1 MAKLQQMN
9 EMTKQ
14 NSQILL
20 CNGYVTYEGKK
31 FSECEPHEKEAFN
44 DALHIVRVSDIQDQ
58 EPPILNLF
66 EMRKENYTPNGK
78 VSKAMFDCLISKAYA
93 DEDSTTDYFAITA
106 THGIYHLWVAG
117 EWVRDENANRSTIAI
132 TYNDSYVMYKGEFY
146 ELKFTNEQKSKLLDL
161 LSKVYERLEKEY
173 EDARWADYYETESS
187 MAYTHEMNNLTD
199 DWYSLTL

>member
-1 MAKLQQMN
+1 MAKLRQMN
-9 EMTKQ
+9 ETAKQ

-20 CNGYVTYEGKK
+20 CNGYVTYEGKRYN
-31 FSECEPHEKEAFN
+31 ECAPFEREAFN
-44 DALHIVRVSDIQDQ
+44 EALHVVRGGKKRNSTSVK
-58 EPPILNLF
+58 LF
-66 EMRKENYTPNGK
+66 TTTKENYTPSGK

-146 ELKFTNEQKSKLLDL
+146 ELKFTNEQKSKLIDL

-173 EDARWADYYETESS
+173 EDARWADYHETESS
-187 MAYTHEMNNLTD
+187 MAYAHEMNNLTD

>member
-1 MAKLQQMN
+1 MAKLRQMN
-9 EMTKQ
+9 ETAKQ

-20 CNGYVTYEGKK
+20 CNGYVTYEGKRYN
-31 FSECEPHEKEAFN
+31 ECAPFEREAFN
-44 DALHIVRVSDIQDQ
+44 EALHVVRGGKKRNYTSVK
-58 EPPILNLF
+58 LF
-66 EMRKENYTPNGK
+66 TTTKENYTPSGK

-132 TYNDSYVMYKGEFY
+132 TYNDSYVMYKSEFY
-146 ELKFTNEQKSKLLDL
+146 ELQFTNEQKSKLLDL

-173 EDARWADYYETESS
+173 EDARLADYYETESS
-187 MAYTHEMNNLTD
+187 MAYAHNMNNLTD

>member
-9 EMTKQ
+9 ETAKQ

-20 CNGYVTYEGKK
+20 IDGYVTMNGKRYD
-31 FSECEPHEKEAFN
+31 ECVPFEREAFN
-44 DALHIVRVSDIQDQ
+44 EALHVVRGGKKR
-58 EPPILNLF
+58 ILPVNVF
-66 EMRKENYTPNGK
+66 TTTKENYTPSGK

-146 ELKFTNEQKSKLLDL
+146 ELQFTNEQKSKLLEL

-173 EDARWADYYETESS
+173 EDARLADYYETESS
-187 MAYTHEMNNLTD
+187 MAYAHNMNNLTD

>member
-9 EMTKQ
+9 ETAKQ

-20 CNGYVTYEGKK
+20 CNGYVTMNGKRYN
-31 FSECEPHEKEAFN
+31 ECVPFEREAFN
-44 DALHIVRVSDIQDQ
+44 EALHVVRGGKKRNYTSVK
-58 EPPILNLF
+58 LF
-66 EMRKENYTPNGK
+66 TTTKENYTPSGK

-117 EWVRDENANRSTIAI
+117 EWVRDENAYRSTIAI

-146 ELKFTNEQKSKLLDL
+146 ELQFTNEQKSKLLEL
-161 LSKVYERLEKEY
+161 LSRVYERLEKEY
-173 EDARWADYYETESS
+173 EDERWADYYETEKS
-187 MAYTHEMNNLTD
+187 MAYAHNMNNLTD

>member
-20 CNGYVTYEGKK
+20 QGGYVTYKGKRYSDCVP
-31 FSECEPHEKEAFN
+31 FEQEAFN
-44 DALHIVRVSDIQDQ
+44 DALHVVRGG
-58 EPPILNLF
+58 EKHPIIINLF
-66 EMRKENYTPNGK
+66 EVKKENYTPSGK
-78 VSKAMFDCLISKAYA
+78 VSKAMFDCLISKAYD

-117 EWVRDENANRSTIAI
+117 EWVRDDNADRSTIAI
-132 TYNDSYVMYKGEFY
+132 TYNDSYVMYKSEFY
-146 ELKFTNEQKSKLLDL
+146 ELQFTNEQKSKLLDL

-173 EDARWADYYETESS
+173 EDARLADYYETESS
-187 MAYTHEMNNLTD
+187 MAYAHNMNNLTD

>member
-9 EMTKQ
+9 ETAKQ

-20 CNGYVTYEGKK
+20 CNGYVTYEGKRYN
-31 FSECEPHEKEAFN
+31 ECVPFEREAFN
-44 DALHIVRVSDIQDQ
+44 EALHVVRGGKKRNSTSVK
-58 EPPILNLF
+58 LF
-66 EMRKENYTPNGK
+66 TTTKENYTPSGK

-117 EWVRDENANRSTIAI
+117 EWVRDENANLSTIAI

-146 ELKFTNEQKSKLLDL
+146 ELQFTNEQKSKLLEL

-173 EDARWADYYETESS
+173 EDARLADYYETESS
-187 MAYTHEMNNLTD
+187 MAYVHNMNNLTD

>member
-9 EMTKQ
+9 EMSKQ
-14 NSQILL
+14 NSQIIL
-20 CNGYVTYEGKK
+20 CNGYVTYEGKRYN
-31 FSECEPHEKEAFN
+31 ECVPFEREAFN
-44 DALHIVRVSDIQDQ
+44 EALHVVRGGKKRNSTSVK
-58 EPPILNLF
+58 LF
-66 EMRKENYTPNGK
+66 TTTKENYTPSGK

-146 ELKFTNEQKSKLLDL
+146 ELQFTNEQKSKLLEL

-173 EDARWADYYETESS
+173 EDARLADYYETESS
-187 MAYTHEMNNLTD
+187 MAYVHNMNNLTD

>member
-9 EMTKQ
+9 ETAKQ

-20 CNGYVTYEGKK
+20 YNGYVTYEGKRYD
-31 FSECEPHEKEAFN
+31 ECAPFEREAFN
-44 DALHIVRVSDIQDQ
+44 EALHVVRGGKKRNSTSVK
-58 EPPILNLF
+58 LF
-66 EMRKENYTPNGK
+66 TTTKENYTPSGK

-132 TYNDSYVMYKGEFY
+132 TYNDSYVMYKSEFY
-146 ELKFTNEQKSKLLDL
+146 ELQFTNEQKSKLLDL

-187 MAYTHEMNNLTD
+187 MAYAHEMNNLTD

>member
-9 EMTKQ
+9 ETAKQ

-20 CNGYVTYEGKK
+20 YNGYVTYEGKRYN
-31 FSECEPHEKEAFN
+31 ECAPFEREAFN
-44 DALHIVRVSDIQDQ
+44 EALHVVRGGKKRNSTSVK
-58 EPPILNLF
+58 LF
-66 EMRKENYTPNGK
+66 TTTKENYTPSGK

-132 TYNDSYVMYKGEFY
+132 TYNDSYVMYKSEFY
-146 ELKFTNEQKSKLLDL
+146 ELQFTNEQKSKLLDL

-187 MAYTHEMNNLTD
+187 MAYAHEMNNLTD

>member
-9 EMTKQ
+9 ETAKQ

-20 CNGYVTYEGKK
+20 CNGYVTYEGKRYN
-31 FSECEPHEKEAFN
+31 ECVPFEREAFN
-44 DALHIVRVSDIQDQ
+44 EALHVVRGGKKRNSTSVK
-58 EPPILNLF
+58 LF
-66 EMRKENYTPNGK
+66 TTTKENYTPSGK

-146 ELKFTNEQKSKLLDL
+146 ELQFTNEQKSKLLEL
-161 LSKVYERLEKEY
+161 LSRVYERLEKEY
-173 EDARWADYYETESS
+173 EDERLADYYETESS
-187 MAYTHEMNNLTD
+187 MAYAHNMNNLTD

>member
-20 CNGYVTYEGKK
+20 IGGYVTMNGKRYN
-31 FSECEPHEKEAFN
+31 ECAPFEREAFN
-44 DALHIVRVSDIQDQ
+44 EALHVVRGGKKR
-58 EPPILNLF
+58 ILPVNVF
-66 EMRKENYTPNGK
+66 TTTKENYTPSGK

-132 TYNDSYVMYKGEFY
+132 THNDSYVMYKGEFY
-146 ELKFTNEQKSKLLDL
+146 ELQFTNEQKSKLLDL

-187 MAYTHEMNNLTD
+187 MAYAHNMNNLTD

>member
-20 CNGYVTYEGKK
+20 CNGYVTYEGKRYN
-31 FSECEPHEKEAFN
+31 ECAPFEREAFN
-44 DALHIVRVSDIQDQ
+44 EALHVVRGGEKRNSTSVK
-58 EPPILNLF
+58 LF
-66 EMRKENYTPNGK
+66 TTTKENYTPRGK

-132 TYNDSYVMYKGEFY
+132 TYNDSYVMYKSEFY
-146 ELKFTNEQKSKLLDL
+146 ELQFTNEQKSKLLDL

-173 EDARWADYYETESS
+173 EDARLADYYETESS
-187 MAYTHEMNNLTD
+187 MAYAHEMNNLTD

>member
-1 MAKLQQMN
+1 MAKLQQMS
-9 EMTKQ
+9 ETTKQ

-20 CNGYVTYEGKK
+20 CNGYVTYEGKRYSDCVP
-31 FSECEPHEKEAFN
+31 FEQEAFN
-44 DALHIVRVSDIQDQ
+44 EALHMVRGGEKRNSTSVK
-58 EPPILNLF
+58 LF
-66 EMRKENYTPNGK
+66 TTTKENYTPSGK

-146 ELKFTNEQKSKLLDL
+146 ELQFTNEQKSKLLEL
-161 LSKVYERLEKEY
+161 LSRVYERLEKEY
-173 EDARWADYYETESS
+173 EDERWADCYETESS
-187 MAYTHEMNNLTD
+187 MAYAHNMNNLTD

>member
-9 EMTKQ
+9 ETAKQ

-20 CNGYVTYEGKK
+20 CNGYVTYEGKRYN
-31 FSECEPHEKEAFN
+31 ECVPFEREAFN
-44 DALHIVRVSDIQDQ
+44 EALHVVRGGEKRNSTSVK
-58 EPPILNLF
+58 LF
-66 EMRKENYTPNGK
+66 TTTKENYTPSGK
-78 VSKAMFDCLISKAYA
+78 VSKAMFDCLISKAYD

-146 ELKFTNEQKSKLLDL
+146 ELQFTNEQKSKLLEL

-173 EDARWADYYETESS
+173 EDARLADCYETESS
-187 MAYTHEMNNLTD
+187 MAYAHEMNNLTD

>member
-20 CNGYVTYEGKK
+20 CNGYVTYEGKRYSDCLP
-31 FSECEPHEKEAFN
+31 FEQEAFN
-44 DALHIVRVSDIQDQ
+44 DALHVVRGGEKRNSTSVK
-58 EPPILNLF
+58 LF
-66 EMRKENYTPNGK
+66 TTTKENYTPSGK